1 MKEGRSWSD
10 FIYTKNSAIGRSDFI
25 YTKNSA
31 RLRYDCIYTKSFL
44 RKIAKH
50 QWYSQNFPWRKS
62 WQINDIFK
70 NPWSTFMNPS
80 PSESEACHG
89 KSTTD
94 FARGSACHGKRSE
107 DLARVSTCHIWNE
120 FQNSFQPYIQVHL
133 LELLGKTVF
142 GWGRCD
148 WKWRFSNRKTAF
160 AGIHFLHYGWVS
172 AIPWPQVH

>member
-1 MKEGRSWSD
+1 MHLK
-10 FIYTKNSAIGRSDFI
+10 
-25 YTKNSA
+25 
-31 RLRYDCIYTKSFL
+31 
-44 RKIAKH
+44 
-50 QWYSQNFPWRKS
+50 NFPAARAKWVRNPIRITDTEVHWFVFLWPLWDS
-62 WQINDIFK
+62 CSFSD
-70 NPWSTFMNPS
+70 PWSTFMNLS